1 MASRRLPD
9 VGSRVNVQVFASD
22 LLNHQG
28 LITVENRLSG
38 SNLMSVVLRDG
49 AGVHVAISGDRSS
62 LRMVLSAALADLGPE
77 FQEPEPPEEEEPE

>member
-1 MASRRLPD
+1 
-9 VGSRVNVQVFASD
+9 VFASD